1 MTTGKNNL
9 VGIMSDSHDNRHA
22 VKQAVSFFNDVSCG
36 LVIHAGDFV
45 APFAAGE
52 LEALDCP
59 VKAVFGNCDG
69 EKTGLKQT
77 FQDWGEINPEPFHF
91 DWLGMRFLLTH
102 THFRLPEY
110 TRGKNLD
117 IIIYGHTHKP
127 EVRRENSCLIVNP
140 GEAGGWL
147 SGKKTIALLDVKE
160 FSVDIIPL
168 D

>member
-1 MTTGKNNL
+1 
-9 VGIMSDSHDNRHA
+9 MSDSHDNRQA
-22 VKQAVSFFNDVSCG
+22 VKQAVSFFNDISCG

-45 APFAAGE
+45 APFTAGE

-69 EKTGLKQT
+69 EKTGLIQA
-77 FQDWGEINPEPFHF
+77 FQGCGEIYSEPFRF
-91 DWLGMRFLLTH
+91 DWQGMRFLLTH
-102 THFRLPEY
+102 THLRLPAFIKE
-110 TRGKNLD
+110 KNLD

-127 EVRRENSCLIVNP
+127 EVRRESSCMIVNP
-140 GEAGGWL
+140 GETGGWL
-147 SGKKTIALLDVKE
+147 NGKKTIALLDVKD